1 MSHDLISPKDAI
13 MRIAEYQTQHG
24 LTAFT
29 VRSTVKQ
36 RVQLLGDVIVHPIN
50 PDVPRLE
57 LPNTA
62 CPNLVVDLILRE
74 VSYDVPKYHERVCD
88 KE

>member
-1 MSHDLISPKDAI
+1 MSLEFISPNDALA
-13 MRIAEYQTQHG
+13 RIAEYQCQHG

-36 RVQLLGDVIVHPIN
+36 RIQLLGDVVVHPVN

-62 CPNLVVDLILRE
+62 CPNLVVDLILHE
-74 VSYDVPKYHERVCD
+74 VSYDVPKYRERVS
-88 KE
+88 EE